1 MKKGDIVEGVIDKYS
16 FPNKGSFVHIEE
28 IKDKSGEKVIDTIE
42 RTITVKGALP
52 GQTVKARIKKKKE
65 GKADAILF
73 DVTKKSPQ
81 ETKKPMCNH
90 FYSCGGCTYQTFAYT
105 NQLKLKEQMVKELLG
120 EVIPSLSDNSK
131 DTAFPSGGR
140 CPEGAD
146 EEPSPRGEG
155 GSRRLT
161 DEVFKWEGILSSPDQ
176 FRYRNKM
183 EFTFGDAEK
192 DGPLTLGLHRRN
204 STHDIISIDSCA
216 LVSPAWNEILK
227 YTQKFYRDRGVP
239 HYNKRTH
246 TGVLRNLVIRESAT
260 DGSIL
265 VNLVTTT
272 HHSIDE
278 YTREIPWNEK
288 RSETVDELCLPEYVA
303 GLLSLGETSPVGMD
317 GYSSH
322 GYNEGRYGSKKKKV
336 VRDKNGVFKNALI
349 ADEEKGGS
357 GEFESLS
364 KYNRIVGVLYTECDT
379 LADAI
384 IPDTVTLLYGQDF
397 LMEEVLGLKFK
408 ISPFSFFQTNT
419 KGSEVLYSKAR
430 EYAMAAI
437 TEDSDSNA
445 KSGKTGVIY
454 DLYSGTGTIAQMMSP
469 VADKVYGIEII
480 EEAVE
485 AAKENA
491 KLNKLKNCEF
501 IAGDVLKKL
510 DELDE
515 KPDLII
521 LDPPRDGVNP
531 KALNKILSYG
541 VNNLVYISCKPTSL
555 VRDIKIFKENGYEP
569 VKGCC
574 VDMFPNT
581 QHVET
586 CVLLGLKDVDDYMY
600 IDYEPDHHIVD
611 GGKATYREITE
622 YVQEHYGLKVTSL
635 DIAQV
640 KDKCNLSKRKNYYTG
655 KEGHKVPQV
664 TEEKEQA
671 IREAFKQLGLI

>member
-1 MKKGDIVEGVIDKYS
+1 
-16 FPNKGSFVHIEE
+16 
-28 IKDKSGEKVIDTIE
+28 
-42 RTITVKGALP
+42 
-52 GQTVKARIKKKKE
+52 
-65 GKADAILF
+65 
-73 DVTKKSPQ
+73 
-81 ETKKPMCNH
+81 
-90 FYSCGGCTYQTFAYT
+90 
-105 NQLKLKEQMVKELLG
+105 MVKELLS
-120 EVIPSLSDNSK
+120 EVIPSLGAEKDNEKS
-131 DTAFPSGGR
+131 
-140 CPEGAD
+140 
-146 EEPSPRGEG
+146 
-155 GSRRLT
+155 
-161 DEVFKWEGILSSPDQ
+161 FKWEGVLASPDQ

-227 YTQKFYRDRGVP
+227 YTQKFYRDKGVP
-239 HYNKRTH
+239 HYNKRSH

-260 DGSIL
+260 DGGII

-278 YTREIPWNEK
+278 YTRDIPWNEK

-303 GLLSLGETSPVGMD
+303 GLLSLGDTSPIGMD

-322 GYNEGRYGSKKKKV
+322 GYDSNSGKYGHKKNKV
-336 VRDKNGVFKNALI
+336 VRDKNGIFRNAYL
-349 ADEEKGGS
+349 AEEEKGGS

-364 KYNRIVGVLYTECDT
+364 RYNRIVGVLYTECDT

-384 IPDTVTLLYGQDF
+384 IPDTVTLLYGQDYI
-397 LMEEVLGLKFK
+397 MEEVLGLKFK

-430 EYAMAAI
+430 EYALEALNI
-437 TEDSDSNA
+437 NRDESTDSKN
-445 KSGKTGVIY
+445 KVGTIY

-469 VADKVYGIEII
+469 VAEKVYGIEIV

-510 DELDE
+510 DELEE

-531 KALNKILSYG
+531 KALQKILSYG
-541 VNNLVYISCKPTSL
+541 VENLIYISCKPTSL
-555 VRDIKIFKENGYEP
+555 VRDLNVFEENGYVP

-574 VDMFPNT
+574 IDQFPNT
-581 QHVET
+581 QHIET
-586 CVLLGLKDVDDYMY
+586 
-600 IDYEPDHHIVD
+600 IVKISRAD
-611 GGKATYREITE
+611 
-622 YVQEHYGLKVTSL
+622 S
-635 DIAQV
+635 
-640 KDKCNLSKRKNYYTG
+640 
-655 KEGHKVPQV
+655 
-664 TEEKEQA
+664 
-671 IREAFKQLGLI
+671 

>member
-1 MKKGDIVEGVIDKYS
+1 MKKGDIVEGKIESYS
-16 FPNKGSFVHIEE
+16 FPNRGSFLHIEE
-28 IKDKSGEKVIDTIE
+28 NEQAPDGKIE
-42 RTITVKGALP
+42 RVITVKGALP

-65 GKADAILF
+65 GKADGTLL
-73 DVTKKSPQ
+73 DVVKKSPQ

-105 NQLKLKEQMVKELLG
+105 NQLKLKEQMVKELLS
-120 EVIPSLSDNSK
+120 EVIPSLGAEK
-131 DTAFPSGGR
+131 D
-140 CPEGAD
+140 D
-146 EEPSPRGEG
+146 EKS
-155 GSRRLT
+155 
-161 DEVFKWEGILSSPDQ
+161 FKWEGVLASPDQ

-227 YTQKFYRDRGVP
+227 YTQKFYRDKGVP
-239 HYNKRTH
+239 HYNKRSH

-260 DGSIL
+260 DGGII

-278 YTREIPWNEK
+278 YTRDIPWNEK

-303 GLLSLGETSPVGMD
+303 GLLSLGDTSPIGMD

-322 GYNEGRYGSKKKKV
+322 GYDSNSGKYGHKKNKV
-336 VRDKNGVFKNALI
+336 VRDKNGIFRNAYL
-349 ADEEKGGS
+349 AEEEKGGS

-364 KYNRIVGVLYTECDT
+364 RYNRIVGVLYTECDT

-384 IPDTVTLLYGQDF
+384 IPDTVTLLYGQDYI
-397 LMEEVLGLKFK
+397 MEEVLGLKFK

-430 EYAMAAI
+430 EYALEALNI
-437 TEDSDSNA
+437 NRDESTDSKN
-445 KSGKTGVIY
+445 KVGTIY

-469 VADKVYGIEII
+469 VAEKVYGIEIV

-510 DELDE
+510 DELEE

-531 KALNKILSYG
+531 KALQKILSYG
-541 VNNLVYISCKPTSL
+541 VENLIYISCKPTSL
-555 VRDIKIFKENGYEP
+555 VRDLKVFEENGYVP

-574 VDMFPNT
+574 IDQFPNT
-581 QHVET
+581 QHIE
-586 CVLLGLKDVDDYMY
+586 CV
-600 IDYEPDHHIVD
+600 I
-611 GGKATYREITE
+611 
-622 YVQEHYGLKVTSL
+622 SL
-635 DIAQV
+635 Q
-640 KDKCNLSKRKNYYTG
+640 KKN
-655 KEGHKVPQV
+655 
-664 TEEKEQA
+664 
-671 IREAFKQLGLI
+671 I

>member
-1 MKKGDIVEGVIDKYS
+1 MKKGDIIEGIIDEYS
-16 FPNKGSFVHIEE
+16 FPNRGSFYNTEE
-28 IKDKSGEKVIDTIE
+28 IYDAKGEKVIDTIS
-42 RTITVKGALP
+42 RKVSVKGALP
-52 GQTVKARIKKKKE
+52 GQTVKARVKKKRE
-65 GKADAILF
+65 NKAEAILL
-73 DVTKKSPQ
+73 DVTKKSSL

-90 FYSCGGCTYQTFAYT
+90 FYECGGCTYQTFSYT
-105 NQLKLKEQMVKELLG
+105 NQLKLKEGMVKDLLK
-120 EVIPSLSDNSK
+120 EVIDFDGNKEVECTENSGN
-131 DTAFPSGGR
+131 A
-140 CPEGAD
+140 
-146 EEPSPRGEG
+146 
-155 GSRRLT
+155 LT
-161 DEVFKWEGILSSPDQ
+161 EKIDKFEWEGILSSPEQ

-204 STHDIISIDSCA
+204 STHDIVSIDSCA

-246 TGVLRNLVIRESAT
+246 TGVLRNLVIRESAST
-260 DGSIL
+260 GGIL

-278 YTREIPWNEK
+278 YTRDIPWHEK

-322 GYNEGRYGSKKKKV
+322 GYTPDGGKYGNYGNYGNRKNKV
-336 VRDKNGVFKNALI
+336 VRDKNGIFRNAYLSE
-349 ADEEKGGS
+349 EEKGGS

-364 KYNRIVGVLYTECDT
+364 RYNRIVGVLYTECDT

-384 IPDTVTLLYGQDF
+384 IPDSVTLLYGEDF

-408 ISPFSFFQTNT
+408 ISPYSFFQTNT
-419 KGSEVLYSKAR
+419 KGSEVLYSKVR
-430 EYAMAAI
+430 DYAMKAI
-437 TEDSDSNA
+437 GDILDDNDSEVSSENRN
-445 KSGKTGVIY
+445 KTGVIY
-454 DLYSGTGTIAQMMSP
+454 DLYSGTGTIAQMMAP

-491 KLNKLKNCEF
+491 KLNKLSNCEF

-510 DELDE
+510 DELQE

-521 LDPPRDGVNP
+521 LDPPRDGINP
-531 KALNKILSYG
+531 KALRKILDYG
-541 VNNLVYISCKPTSL
+541 VSNIIYVSCKPTSL
-555 VRDIKIFKENGYEP
+555 VRDIEIFKANGYIP
-569 VKGCC
+569 IKGCC

-586 CVLLGLKDVDDYMY
+586 IALIERIKNAKDFVQIG
-600 IDYEPDHHIVD
+600 IDAE
-611 GGKATYREITE
+611 E
-622 YVQEHYGLKVTSL
+622 YYK
-635 DIAQV
+635 I
-640 KDKCNLSKRKNYYTG
+640 KDEDN
-655 KEGHKVPQV
+655 
-664 TEEKEQA
+664 
-671 IREAFKQLGLI
+671 

>member
-1 MKKGDIVEGVIDKYS
+1 MKKGDIVEGKIESYS
-16 FPNKGSFVHIEE
+16 FPNRGSFLHIEE
-28 IKDKSGEKVIDTIE
+28 NEQAPDGKIE
-42 RTITVKGALP
+42 RVITVKGALP

-65 GKADAILF
+65 GKADGILL
-73 DVTKKSPQ
+73 DVVKKSPQ

-105 NQLKLKEQMVKELLG
+105 NQLKLKEQMVKELLS
-120 EVIPSLSDNSK
+120 EVIPSLVAEK
-131 DTAFPSGGR
+131 D
-140 CPEGAD
+140 D
-146 EEPSPRGEG
+146 EKS
-155 GSRRLT
+155 
-161 DEVFKWEGILSSPDQ
+161 FKWEGVLASPDQ

-227 YTQKFYRDRGVP
+227 YTQKFYRDKGVP
-239 HYNKRTH
+239 HYNKRSH

-260 DGSIL
+260 DGGII

-278 YTREIPWNEK
+278 YTRDIPWNEK

-303 GLLSLGETSPVGMD
+303 GLLSLGDTSPIGMD

-322 GYNEGRYGSKKKKV
+322 GYDSNSGKYGHKKNKV
-336 VRDKNGVFKNALI
+336 VRDKNGIFRNAYL
-349 ADEEKGGS
+349 AEEEKGGS
-357 GEFESLS
+357 GEFESLTR
-364 KYNRIVGVLYTECDT
+364 YNRIVGVLYTECDT

-384 IPDTVTLLYGQDF
+384 IPDTVTLLYGQDYI
-397 LMEEVLGLKFK
+397 MEEVLGLKFK

-430 EYAMAAI
+430 EYALEALNI
-437 TEDSDSNA
+437 NRDESTDSKN
-445 KSGKTGVIY
+445 KVGTIY

-469 VADKVYGIEII
+469 VAEKVYGIEIV

-510 DELDE
+510 DELEE

-531 KALNKILSYG
+531 KALQKILSYG
-541 VNNLVYISCKPTSL
+541 VENLIYISCKPTSL
-555 VRDIKIFKENGYEP
+555 VRDLKVFEENGYTP

-574 VDMFPNT
+574 IDQFPNT
-581 QHVET
+581 QHIET
-586 CVLLGLKDVDDYMY
+586 
-600 IDYEPDHHIVD
+600 IVKISRAD
-611 GGKATYREITE
+611 
-622 YVQEHYGLKVTSL
+622 S
-635 DIAQV
+635 
-640 KDKCNLSKRKNYYTG
+640 
-655 KEGHKVPQV
+655 
-664 TEEKEQA
+664 
-671 IREAFKQLGLI
+671 

>member
-1 MKKGDIVEGVIDKYS
+1 MKKGDIIEGKIEKYS
-16 FPNKGSFVHIEE
+16 FPNRGSFLHIEE
-28 IKDKSGEKVIDTIE
+28 NPQAEGGQIE
-42 RTITVKGALP
+42 RNVTVKGALP
-52 GQTVKARIKKKKE
+52 GQTVKVRIKKKKE
-65 GKADAILF
+65 GKAEGILL
-73 DVTKKSPQ
+73 DVVKKSPQ
-81 ETKKPMCNH
+81 ETKKPMCDH

-105 NQLKLKEQMVKELLG
+105 NQLKLKEQMVKELLS
-120 EVIPSLSDNSK
+120 EVIPSLRPESEDGNAATTERTTA
-131 DTAFPSGGR
+131 DTSSF
-140 CPEGAD
+140 
-146 EEPSPRGEG
+146 
-155 GSRRLT
+155 
-161 DEVFKWEGILSSPDQ
+161 VWEGVLSSPDQ

-239 HYNKRTH
+239 HYNKMTH
-246 TGVLRNLVIRESAT
+246 RGVLRNLVIRESAT
-260 DGSIL
+260 DGGII

-278 YTREIPWNEK
+278 YTRDIPWNEK

-303 GLLSLGETSPVGMD
+303 GLLSLGDTSPVGMD

-322 GYNEGRYGSKKKKV
+322 GYKDGKYGNKKKKV
-336 VRDKNGVFKNALI
+336 VRDKNGIFRNAYLSE
-349 ADEEKGGS
+349 EEKGGS
-357 GEFESLS
+357 GEFESLTR
-364 KYNRIVGVLYTECDT
+364 YNRIVGVLYTECDT
-379 LADAI
+379 VADAI
-384 IPDTVTLLYGQDF
+384 IPDTVTLLYGEDY

-430 EYAMAAI
+430 DYAFEALQKNGVDASCDMP
-437 TEDSDSNA
+437 E
-445 KSGKTGVIY
+445 KKVGVIY
-454 DLYSGTGTIAQMMSP
+454 DLYSGTGTIAQMMAP

-491 KLNKLKNCEF
+491 KLNKLSNCEF

-510 DELDE
+510 DELEE

-531 KALNKILSYG
+531 KALQKILSYG
-541 VNNLVYISCKPTSL
+541 VENLVYISCKPTSL
-555 VRDIKIFKENGYEP
+555 ARDIKIFQENGYAP

-581 QHVET
+581 QHVEVAT
-586 CVLLGLKDVDDYMY
+586 LLERVRNAK
-600 IDYEPDHHIVD
+600 
-611 GGKATYREITE
+611 
-622 YVQEHYGLKVTSL
+622 
-635 DIAQV
+635 
-640 KDKCNLSKRKNYYTG
+640 
-655 KEGHKVPQV
+655 
-664 TEEKEQA
+664 
-671 IREAFKQLGLI
+671 